1 MHIHVCVCICM
12 LTLAFVYILYVYLY
26 ICVCVYICNYV
37 CVCMHKHINKH
48 KHMFYAYV
56 IEMIEKCTLMYTC
69 MPPGGNASFHWGVR
83 HSGLFKNVLG
93 VLVLS
98 YLSYFSCG

>member
-1 MHIHVCVCICM
+1 MC
-12 LTLAFVYILYVYLY
+12 TFAT
-26 ICVCVYICNYV
+26 ICVCVYAQ
-37 CVCMHKHINKH
+37 KHINKH
-48 KHMFYAYV
+48 KHMFYGYV
-56 IEMIEKCTLMYTC
+56 IEMIEECTLMYTC

-83 HSGLFKNVLG
+83 HSELFKNVLG

>member
-1 MHIHVCVCICM
+1 M

-26 ICVCVYICNYV
+26 IYICVCVYICNYI
-37 CVCMHKHINKH
+37 CVCMYAHKHINKH

-56 IEMIEKCTLMYTC
+56 IEMIEECTLMYTC

-83 HSGLFKNVLG
+83 HFLGYLRMFLVFWCCLIYLFFLG
-93 VLVLS
+93 
-98 YLSYFSCG
+98 